1 VPRIRLVVFDLDG
14 TLVDSAEDLARATNR
29 TLADVAPRTEALPL
43 DVVKAFVGDG
53 AGVLIERTLRHA
65 GLDLPVP
72 DVLPLFLAHYRECLL
87 ESTRLYPGVEAALD
101 ALADRAL
108 AVLTNKP
115 GELSRVILDGL
126 GIGERFRLVWGPD
139 DAGARKPDPSGLL
152 RLVDHLA
159 FTPGETCLVGDSA
172 VDVAAGRAAGVFTVG
187 VTYGFNPAGLSTM
200 PPDVFVDTIRA
211 LPTVLP

>member
-1 VPRIRLVVFDLDG
+1 VAFDLDG
-14 TLVDSAEDLARATNR
+14 TLVDSAEDLARATNEA
-29 TLADVAPRTEALPL
+29 LHDVAPQAPALPL

-72 DVLPLFLAHYRECLL
+72 DVLPLFLARYRECLL
-87 ESTRLYPGVEAALD
+87 ESTRLYPGVEEALD
-101 ALADRAL
+101 ALSDRAL

-115 GELSRVILDGL
+115 GELSRIILDGL

-139 DAGARKPDPSGLL
+139 DAEARKPDPRGLL
-152 RLVDHLA
+152 RLVERLG
-159 FTPGETCLVGDSA
+159 FTARDACLVGDSA
-172 VDVAAGRAAGVFTVG
+172 VDVATGRAAGVFTVG
-187 VTYGFNPAGLSTM
+187 VTYGFNPAGLEAT
-200 PPDVFVDTIRA
+200 PPDVRLDTIRA